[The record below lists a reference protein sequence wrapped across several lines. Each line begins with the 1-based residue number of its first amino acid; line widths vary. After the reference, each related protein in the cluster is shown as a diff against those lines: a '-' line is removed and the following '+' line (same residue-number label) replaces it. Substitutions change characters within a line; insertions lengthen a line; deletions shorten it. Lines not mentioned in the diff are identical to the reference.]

1 MKTLRFVL
9 LALLLVT
16 LATPAMAGMIRVGYS
31 GSSYGLHQ
39 TGQGGE
45 FTYNDLN
52 LDLSDNWL
60 DLSDYAVTTKN
71 LGPAGVSSFQT
82 FCIEHGETIGGYAST
97 YYATINTDAVF
108 GGTGTSDPLSRGTGY
123 LYSQFA
129 KGTLTGYSYGVGRS
143 GTTGSSAD
151 LLQQTI
157 WWLEGE
163 AGDPGSGNV
172 FRNNVIAAFGNAA
185 TAKLDGASDYGVYAL
200 NLWSSPTA
208 HTPGTAIQD
217 GLYLHETTTRK
228 VPDGGSTATLLGSSL
243 LGFGLLFRRKNSR

>member
-9 LALLLVT
+9 LALLFVT
-16 LATPAMAGMIRVGYS
+16 LASPAMAGKIQVGYS

-52 LDLSDNWL
+52 LDGTDNWL
-60 DLSDYAVTTKN
+60 DLSAYASTTKN

-82 FCIEHGETIGGYAST
+82 FCIEHTEAIGGYPST

-108 GGTGTSDPLSRGTGY
+108 GGTGTSDPISRGTGY

-129 KGTLTGYSYGVGRS
+129 KGTLSGYNYGVGRS
-143 GTTGSSAD
+143 VTSGSSDA

-163 AGDPGSGNV
+163 AGDPGVGNV
-172 FRNNVIAAFGNAA
+172 FRNNLIAAFGDAA
-185 TAKLDGASDYGVYAL
+185 TAKLDGGSSMYGVYAV
-200 NLWSSPTA
+200 NLWSSATVHTA
-208 HTPGTAIQD
+208 GTAIQD
-217 GLYLHETTTRK
+217 GLYLYERK
-228 VPDGGSTATLLGSSL
+228 VPDGGATATLLGLGL

>member
-9 LALLLVT
+9 LALLFVT
-16 LATPAMAGMIRVGYS
+16 LASPAMAGKIQVGYS

-52 LDLSDNWL
+52 LDLTDNWL
-60 DLSDYAVTTKN
+60 DLSAYALTTKN

-82 FCIEHGETIGGYAST
+82 FCVEHSETIGGYPST

-108 GGTGTSDPLSRGTGY
+108 GGTGTSDPISRGTGY

-129 KGTLTGYSYGVGRS
+129 KGTLPGYNYGVGRS
-143 GTTGSSAD
+143 ATGGSSDA

-163 AGDPGSGNV
+163 DVDPGAGNV
-172 FRNNVIAAFGNAA
+172 FRNAVIAAFGNAA
-185 TAKLDGASDYGVYAL
+185 TAKLDGASDYGVYAV
-200 NLWSSPTA
+200 NLWTSPTV
-208 HTPGTAIQD
+208 HTAGTAIQD
-217 GLYLHETTTRK
+217 GLYLRT
-228 VPDGGSTATLLGSSL
+228 VPDGGSTATMLGSTL